1 MTSQISI
8 KDEIINMSLLRKI
21 YREAMNSIIDAQ
33 KTHDLLVE
41 AVGGVTLTPLNCS
54 QLFENVGSVLQP
66 FSNTTHHELHDLSI
80 REQINML
87 IEKTLDEE
95 DFDSCLFE
103 HEDLLCLMIFLIL
116 SDYQDAEQVSF
127 ETERATLRCTEPPEL
142 VRAQT
147 LLLTLK
153 WFKGAHRGKGYPS
166 ARWVRLVAQDLGC
179 SFIDPPQMV
188 QKGLS
193 QGHKVVLDVERF
205 AQDLRDIK
213 SHASPLHF
221 VGRKILNFEVI
232 CTDGRYRPFRLMA
245 RIQKSNFES
254 LLLGYQEECVILNKT
269 CSVFGKAHMDDWNLT
284 NIQHAMYKDL
294 VSRLAQ
300 ELKSLTE
307 EGRTPKRPRAPSGD
321 TQMTESSPPPL
332 MSQQ

>member
-1 MTSQISI
+1 MTSKISI
-8 KDEIINMSLLRKI
+8 KEESINMSLLRKI

-41 AVGGVTLTPLNCS
+41 AVGDVTLTPVNCS
-54 QLFENVGSVLQP
+54 QLYEKVGSVLQP
-66 FSNTTHHELHDLSI
+66 FSNKTNHELHELGI

-87 IEKTLDEE
+87 IEKALDEE

-103 HEDLLCLMIFLIL
+103 YEDLLCLMIFLIL
-116 SDYQDAEQVSF
+116 SDYQEPELVSF
-127 ETERATLRCTEPPEL
+127 ETERDTLRCAESPEL

-166 ARWVRLVAQDLGC
+166 ARWVRLVAQDHGC

-193 QGHKVVLDVERF
+193 QGFKTILDVERF

-213 SHASPLHF
+213 AHASTLHF
-221 VGRKILNFEVI
+221 VGHKILNFEVI
-232 CTDGRYRPFRLMA
+232 CSDGRYRPFKLMA

-254 LLLGYQEECVILNKT
+254 LLLGYQEECVLLNKT
-269 CSVFGKAHMDDWNLT
+269 CLVFGNAHMDDWNLT
-284 NIQHAMYKDL
+284 KIQYSMYKDTA
-294 VSRLAQ
+294 SRLAK
-300 ELKSLTE
+300 EIKDSMKDE
-307 EGRTPKRPRAPSGD
+307 RPPKRSRSPSAD
-321 TQMTESSPPPL
+321 TQMSESSPPPL